1 MCAASAQ
8 SVDILYHVRSALA
21 TIFQR
26 ASRMIYTACKICGQN
41 LKKMTASHLKKHGR
55 TIDDYERTYFP
66 DKHRYGFLAGFLFE
80 RYVSVVGRWV
90 QYDLRHKRAF
100 TVSPDFEKK
109 SNDWPVED
117 VRRAEGILNSGVHDS
132 SQRHDAVMFVA
143 DYLKSVKNMS
153 SSKVVKFLV
162 KWAQDKWAK
171 GLFDRDADK
180 MIAKTFKRSWALCK
194 SDLIHHTEGRK
205 GIGVYFA
212 QKATKFIG
220 LDVDTTDLEILRKVY
235 DAVIRLGVPQESILC
250 SFSGKKGYHV
260 DIFLNAYVSKL
271 VAKKFHEVLLVE
283 ADVTSKQ
290 VELRGGGDQAYKLPF
305 GHHYETGNYCYAVD
319 ENGKE
324 ISNDEIIDYLRQ
336 IKPVAP
342 IVVCDAVD
350 INYSIVDD
358 AEIAF
363 EDLQESVVKL
373 PKHSNTNEND
383 IDQVERLLKSGVHE
397 VGRRNKAILLVSS
410 YFKDVKELSLDQT
423 IDCLVKWVKASWAKG
438 IVDRDLIRQ
447 IKDVAKSVYKT
458 DYRFSTKAR
467 RVKIYA
473 PDIHEIMSV
482 EVNHSART
490 SALRRLYFALLIHS
504 RAYAGADGRFYMTY
518 EQLGNMGAGCDRSA
532 VYKNIQDLVKMGKVE
547 IVRSGEKIEHSIMK
561 KPNVYRLVKFA
572 AFELDVPGFDL
583 CLRPKLCKE
592 CLHAANCTLNNISS
606 DDVDFVACPEKEKAA
621 A

>member
-1 MCAASAQ
+1 
-8 SVDILYHVRSALA
+8 
-21 TIFQR
+21 
-26 ASRMIYTACKICGQN
+26 MIYTKCKICGQT
-41 LKKMTASHLKKHGR
+41 LKKLTASHFKKHGI

-80 RYVSVVGRWV
+80 RYVSIVGRWV
-90 QYDLRHKRAF
+90 QYDLEKGKCY
-100 TVSPDFEKK
+100 TVAPVFKKKTDPKIDKDVAPVEKK
-109 SNDWPVED
+109 NET
-117 VRRAEGILNSGVHDS
+117 EKTEIG
-132 SQRHDAVMFVA
+132 A
-143 DYLKSVKNMS
+143 DGQPKK
-153 SSKVVKFLV
+153 
-162 KWAQDKWAK
+162 AK
-171 GLFDRDADK
+171 K
-180 MIAKTFKRSWALCK
+180 IRSWGLCK
-194 SDLIHHTEGRK
+194 SDMFRHTEGRF

-212 QKATKFIG
+212 KNSTKFIG
-220 LDVDTTDLEILRKVY
+220 LDVDETDLEVLRKVY

-260 DIFLNAYVSKL
+260 DIFLSAYVSKL

-290 VELRGGGDQAYKLPF
+290 VELRGGGGQAYKLPF
-305 GHHYETGNYCYAVD
+305 GHHYETGNYCHAVD
-319 ENGKE
+319 ENGIE
-324 ISNDEIIDYLRQ
+324 ICNNEIIDYLCQ

-410 YFKDVKELSLDQT
+410 YLKDVKELSLDQT

-473 PDIHEIMSV
+473 PDIREIMSV

-504 RAYAGADGRFYMTY
+504 RAYAGTDGRFYMTY
-518 EQLGNMGAGCDRSA
+518 EQLGNMGAGCERSA

-547 IVRSGEKIEHSIMK
+547 IIQSGEKIEHSIIK

-572 AFELDVPGFDL
+572 AFEIDVPGFDL

-592 CLHAANCTLNNISS
+592 CLHAANCTLNNMSP
-606 DDVDFVACPEKEKAA
+606 DDVDFVACPEREKTAA
-621 A
+621 